1 MDGVTMVFPLEPIQ
15 TNIFHCPHE
24 EKRLNEFPVGFKW
37 NVYGRF
43 LDDIFVLIPSTESAN
58 SFQIYI
64 SSKH

>member
-1 MDGVTMVFPLEPIQ
+1 MVFPLEPIQ

-24 EKRLNEFPVGFKW
+24 EKRLNEFPVEFKW

-43 LDDIFVLIPSTESAN
+43 VDDIFVLIPSTESAN

>member
-24 EKRLNEFPVGFKW
+24 ERRLNEFPVEFKW

-43 LDDIFVLIPSTESAN
+43 VDDIFVLIPLTESAN